1 MGRDLIVLHFGMKSH
16 LVLPSRTV
24 YIRGSCLFL
33 GFLKQWSLDSRSNPF
48 QEGEDDMIPRSTH
61 DSRYFIRGRAKE
73 LHAMVMQIE
82 ALETLSSFIGE
93 HIYDVWM
100 IAWSHGVKMKW
111 RGTMVTIHTKRLFF
125 KVKPSSLN
133 KTTKHGPYFIKEWL
147 LLRKTLLLSLNKGLK
162 LNGDNYETWSFKVQ
176 YVLEEQ
182 EALEAINNVM
192 NEPEDGNTVQHRRD
206 REAYYA
212 WRKKDSTARITL
224 LSTLDDDIL
233 REFKDHQRAMELW
246 IALKNRFG
254 TCSTARLRSLT
265 IKFDSYK
272 KRLEHSMKTHLRQM
286 TNMIG
291 ELKDAGHVLTDD
303 NKFKL

>member
-1 MGRDLIVLHFGMKSH
+1 MTTASKNIV
-16 LVLPSRTV
+16 V
-24 YIRGSCLFL
+24 
-33 GFLKQWSLDSRSNPF
+33 
-48 QEGEDDMIPRSTH
+48 E
-61 DSRYFIRGRAKE
+61 
-73 LHAMVMQIE
+73 
-82 ALETLSSFIGE
+82 
-93 HIYDVWM
+93 
-100 IAWSHGVKMKW
+100 
-111 RGTMVTIHTKRLFF
+111 
-125 KVKPSSLN
+125 
-133 KTTKHGPYFIKEWL
+133 
-147 LLRKTLLLSLNKGLK
+147 LNKGLK
-162 LNGDNYETWSFKVQ
+162 LNGDNYETWSLKVQ

-272 KRLEHSMKTHLRQM
+272 KRPEHSMKTHLRQM

-291 ELKDAGHVLTDD
+291 VLKDAGHVLTDEQQIQAVIRSLPSSWD
-303 NKFKL
+303 HMKMHLTHSERITTREDVRRHLEL